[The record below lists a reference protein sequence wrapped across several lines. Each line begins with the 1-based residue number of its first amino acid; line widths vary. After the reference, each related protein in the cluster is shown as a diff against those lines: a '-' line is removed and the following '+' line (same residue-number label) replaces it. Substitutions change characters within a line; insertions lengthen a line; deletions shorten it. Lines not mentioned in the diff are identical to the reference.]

1 MKKTLVGLNIL
12 IVEDD
17 QVLLELMC
25 DYFEG
30 TGATIFQASNGE
42 LAFQIVEKE
51 RIDLVLSDV
60 QMPVMGGIEL
70 VKKIRSNNSVLPL
83 VLLVTGQCEFNLEE
97 ALRIGASDLI
107 QKPFKL
113 SEVVERVNRLFAAAT
128 AKAS

>member
-1 MKKTLVGLNIL
+1 MKKTLIGLNIL

-30 TGATIFQASNGE
+30 TGATIFQAANGE
-42 LAFQIVEKE
+42 LAFQVVEKE

-60 QMPVMGGIEL
+60 QMPVMDGLEL
-70 VKKIRSNNSVLPL
+70 LRKIRAKNSTLPF
-83 VLLVTGQCEFNLEE
+83 VLLVTGQCEINEE
-97 ALRIGASDLI
+97 SALKTGAYGLI
-107 QKPFKL
+107 RKPFKFN
-113 SEVVERVNRLFAAAT
+113 EVIEKINQMFSI